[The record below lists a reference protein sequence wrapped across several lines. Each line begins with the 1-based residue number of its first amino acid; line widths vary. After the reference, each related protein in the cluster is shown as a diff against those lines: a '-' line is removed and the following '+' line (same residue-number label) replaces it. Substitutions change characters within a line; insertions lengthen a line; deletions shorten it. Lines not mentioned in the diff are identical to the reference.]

1 MKKLIYI
8 LVIFFFGY
16 NAALAQKTAYNT
28 ILEANKL
35 YEEGQYEQ
43 AAELYKKALS
53 VNDKHIEAKF
63 NLADALYKTEKYE
76 EAASYFKTI
85 AQQTKDKNIKSKA
98 YHNLGNSLFQLKKLE
113 EAQKAYQKALINN
126 PKNEDARYNLAY
138 VNELLR
144 QQQNQNNQQNQDKQN
159 NQQDKNKD
167 QQQNQENKDNQKG
180 NQDKDNKEQE
190 GDNKEKEGDNKNDQ
204 QNQKGEQDKEDE
216 NKEKKEQNPS
226 NGEQKD
232 EKQEENKEQQAQPR
246 PGELSPQD
254 AKRLLDA
261 LNQKEAQTLHKLRKK
276 KTKNL
281 QKVKID
287 KDW

>member
-76 EAASYFKTI
+76 EAANYFKTI
-85 AQQTKDKNIKSKA
+85 AQETKDKNIKSQA

-113 EAQKAYQKALINN
+113 EAQKAYQKALIHN

-167 QQQNQENKDNQKG
+167 QPQNQENKDN
-180 NQDKDNKEQE
+180 KEQQ

-204 QNQKGEQDKEDE
+204 QNQKGKQDKEDE

-226 NGEQKD
+226 NGEQND

-261 LNQKEAQTLHKLRKK
+261 LNQKEAQTLHKLRKEK
-276 KTKNL
+276 SKNL